1 MTTEHVA
8 ARINAWEVA
17 QQQFDLAAERLG
29 LDEGMR
35 LVLREPRREFTCHFP
50 VHMDDGSVQVFTGYR
65 VQHNLGRG
73 PAKGGIRYHQDVSLD
88 EVKALA
94 MWMTWKCAV
103 VGIPYGGGK
112 GGVIVDPK
120 KLSQKELEGLT
131 RRFFTEIEVL
141 VGPEKDIPA
150 PDVNTN
156 AQIMAWMMDTYSM
169 HAGYTVPGVVTGKPI
184 SLGGSEGRNEAT
196 ARGCVYTIVEAARHL
211 GMDLTTSRVAVQ
223 GFGNAGSIAAR
234 LIVEEG
240 ATVVA
245 VSDSTGGI
253 HNPDGL
259 DIAKVIGWKAEHG
272 TVQGFPG
279 ATDIT
284 NAEVLE
290 VDCDILIPA
299 ALENQITP
307 RNAGNIKARLIAEA
321 ANGPTTPEADDI
333 LFKKRR
339 VPHPRH
345 PVQRRRRDGQLL
357 RMGPGPQPR
366 SLERDGRQRQAQGD
380 HGQGLRRDARGRRA
394 RAGQH
399 ADRRLPGR
407 GQARR
412 GRDGDARPLPVSF
425 VSGEVVPATPMR
437 SPARSRRLSP
447 RGHRRPIVVLRPSH
461 GEPDGLR
468 IALDRSGLARRGRDR
483 ARRAGASSAE
493 EHADPQRP
501 DSGADTR
508 QPCRAMSRSTTRRS
522 SAGRRRAGHPGR
534 GRCTGRRTAVL
545 HRASRPTSCVS
556 QTALGLLDRGWR
568 VADRRGCNVRARR
581 RRTRPASAA

>member
-17 QQQFDLAAERLG
+17 QRQFDLAAERLG

-35 LVLREPRREFTCHFP
+35 LVLREPRREFTVHFP
-50 VHMDDGSVQVFTGYR
+50 VHMDDGSVQVFTGFR

-112 GGVIVDPK
+112 GGVVVDPK
-120 KLSQKELEGLT
+120 QLSQKEVEGLT
-131 RRFFTEIEVL
+131 RRYFTEIEVL

-211 GMDLTTSRVAVQ
+211 GLDLTSARVAVQ

-234 LIVEEG
+234 LIEDEG

-253 HNPDGL
+253 HRASGL
-259 DIAKVIGWKAEHG
+259 DIGKVIAWKGEHG

-279 ATDIT
+279 STDIT

-290 VDCDILIPA
+290 VECDVLIPA
-299 ALENQITP
+299 ALENQITS
-307 RNAGNIKARLIAEA
+307 RNAADIKARLVAEA
-321 ANGPTTPEADDI
+321 ANGPTTPDADEILFRNGVFLIPDI
-333 LFKKRR
+333 LCNAGGVTVSYFEW
-339 VPHPRH
+339 
-345 PVQRRRRDGQLL
+345 VQDLNRDHWSETVVNAKLKEIMVKAFAETL
-357 RMGPGPQPR
+357 EVA
-366 SLERDGRQRQAQGD
+366 ERDR
-380 HGQGLRRDARGRRA
+380 
-394 RAGQH
+394 
-399 ADRRLPGR
+399 
-407 GQARR
+407 
-412 GRDGDARPLPVSF
+412 VN
-425 VSGEVVPATPMR
+425 M
-437 SPARSRRLSP
+437 
-447 RGHRRPIVVLRPSH
+447 
-461 GEPDGLR
+461 
-468 IALDRSGLARRGRDR
+468 
-483 ARRAGASSAE
+483 
-493 EHADPQRP
+493 
-501 DSGADTR
+501 
-508 QPCRAMSRSTTRRS
+508 
-522 SAGRRRAGHPGR
+522 
-534 GRCTGRRTAVL
+534 RTA
-545 HRASRPTSCVS
+545 AY
-556 QTALGLLDRGWR
+556 LLAVKR
-568 VADRRGCNVRARR
+568 VADAMELRGLY
-581 RRTRPASAA
+581 P